1 MVPTPGAEPAGPGS
15 ALVLMVAIGIRLV
28 CIIMYIFYFMFLLW
42 GMFSLSRLLGNVIP
56 AKVNDSMMTRNST
69 ILGSNTVSGNFPQN
83 DDSVTFRTVL
93 KAVGNNS
100 ENMSSKIHKQCKS
113 CSLQDFSTRQNIRMQ
128 YELYEGLNGPER
140 TDACT
145 LMSQLSQKDIKEG
158 DIIWSVEEK
167 V

>member
-1 MVPTPGAEPAGPGS
+1 M
-15 ALVLMVAIGIRLV
+15 
-28 CIIMYIFYFMFLLW
+28 
-42 GMFSLSRLLGNVIP
+42 
-56 AKVNDSMMTRNST
+56 
-69 ILGSNTVSGNFPQN
+69 
-83 DDSVTFRTVL
+83 
-93 KAVGNNS
+93 
-100 ENMSSKIHKQCKS
+100 
-113 CSLQDFSTRQNIRMQ
+113 QNIRMQ